1 MELDSYSESTSS
13 FFTLDA
19 CNGEIAEKI
28 LTALSK
34 TSKELESDWK
44 KLVDDNQD
52 LESRLRSQG
61 IDEPSKRSSI
71 SWDDAMILFTCSVEI
86 NSQNRPIPLGEAL
99 SKERFGR
106 FPWGDGSAIGYLL
119 DYLRPNTG
127 NKSNG
132 DDYEKLISLINKL
145 NSYCVENPMGGE
157 KYRNGLG
164 GLCIRG
170 FLDKF
175 EVFQLRKFL
184 TGRVWSVSA
193 DEPIDGGVRD
203 AIKHLVA
210 ILKSAERRGVGAMLR
225 AHS

>member
-1 MELDSYSESTSS
+1 MELDSYSESTTS

-28 LTALSK
+28 FTTLSK
-34 TSKELESDWK
+34 TGKELESDWEK
-44 KLVDDNQD
+44 IVNNDQN

-61 IDEPSKRSSI
+61 IDEPSKRSTI
-71 SWDDAMILFTCSVEI
+71 PWDDAMILFTCSVEI
-86 NSQNRPIPLGEAL
+86 NSQNLPLPLGESL

-106 FPWGDGSAIGYLL
+106 FPWGDGSAIGYLI

-127 NKSNG
+127 NKNNAE
-132 DDYEKLISLINKL
+132 DYEELISLINKL
-145 NSYCVENPMGGE
+145 NSYCIETPIGGE

-164 GLCIRG
+164 GLCILG
-170 FLDKF
+170 FINKS
-175 EVFQLRKFL
+175 EVFNLRKFL
-184 TGRVWSVSA
+184 TSRIWSVSA

-203 AIKHLVA
+203 AIKHLVT